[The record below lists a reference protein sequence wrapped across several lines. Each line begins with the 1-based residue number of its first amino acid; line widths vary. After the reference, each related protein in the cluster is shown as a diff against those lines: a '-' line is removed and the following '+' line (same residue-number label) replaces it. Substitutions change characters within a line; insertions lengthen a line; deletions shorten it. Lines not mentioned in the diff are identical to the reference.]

1 MRRVPRLL
9 AAALAV
15 MVVLAGA
22 LPSVVLAS
30 DIASVK
36 RACDG
41 TVPLFESIVVETA
54 RRSWRPPVVRCTL
67 VDRAGDSYTETLWGW
82 DELGVLAALDVAGM
96 TLVATGLRRRRNRG
110 TLSSGALADRRA

>member
-1 MRRVPRLL
+1 
-9 AAALAV
+9 

-67 VDRAGDSYTETLWGW
+67 VDRAGDSYTDTQWGW

-110 TLSSGALADRRA
+110 TFSSGALADRRA